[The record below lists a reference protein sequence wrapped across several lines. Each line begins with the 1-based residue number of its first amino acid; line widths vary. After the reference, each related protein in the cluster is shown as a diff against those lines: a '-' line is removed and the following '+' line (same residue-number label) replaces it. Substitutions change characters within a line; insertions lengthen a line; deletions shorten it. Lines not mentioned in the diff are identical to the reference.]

1 MMLAKED
8 IQFIDTYLEN
18 SEVVYADIRMEM
30 VDHVATAI
38 ENEMIRGDDRGFY
51 DVFKD
56 YMLENKRL
64 LLENNKQF
72 LKQTTKKLSDQ
83 LLKALFSLRSAVLA
97 FLIGTIIYFG
107 FQNFNPEHI
116 QNLINYSVAFLIF
129 IPGLSYFFALK
140 LLNYERF
147 SGIERLSFYFI
158 FLVQFINIINLLGN
172 RFLKN
177 DASLLVTSILMALV
191 FTFILVFIRL
201 SVGVFKDYKY
211 RYKKLY
217 QE

>member
-1 MMLAKED
+1 MKFSKED
-8 IQFIDTYLEN
+8 IKFLDNYLEN
-18 SEVVYADIRMEM
+18 SDVIHVDIRMEM

-38 ENEMIRGDDRGFY
+38 EREMSSDDSIGFY

-116 QNLINYSVAFLIF
+116 QNLINCSVTFLIF
-129 IPGLSYFFALK
+129 IPGLCYFFALK
-140 LLNYERF
+140 AFNYERF

-158 FLVQFINIINLLGN
+158 FLLQFINIINLLGN
-172 RFLKN
+172 RFLNN

-201 SVGVFKDYKY
+201 SVGVFKDYTY
-211 RYKKLY
+211 CYKKLS
-217 QE
+217 Q

>member
-1 MMLAKED
+1 MKFSKED
-8 IQFIDTYLEN
+8 IKFLDNYLEN
-18 SEVVYADIRMEM
+18 SDVIHVDIRMEM

-38 ENEMIRGDDRGFY
+38 EREMSSDDSIGFY

-116 QNLINYSVAFLIF
+116 QNLINCSVTFLIF
-129 IPGLSYFFALK
+129 IPGLCYFFAIK
-140 LLNYERF
+140 AFNYERF

-158 FLVQFINIINLLGN
+158 FLLQFINIINLLGN
-172 RFLKN
+172 RFLNN

-201 SVGVFKDYKY
+201 SVGVFKDYTY
-211 RYKKLY
+211 CYKKLS
-217 QE
+217 Q